1 MTKLVNTVFARHY
14 NHMFVR
20 KYGCYTNM
28 GDMFYLEAPKDGY
41 VIRDTIKRFDA
52 NALRYTYIQQL
63 NSCNAC
69 IVTTSCVHQYGHF
82 NSTMRLVSYDT
93 VICEVQFLSE
103 NAHDSAK
110 PYINIIIGEHW
121 NYSRTTVQH
130 VYKFLRKFSITTL
143 QLSALAKYD
152 KRIGNGHYSYN
163 KYPFTNNVGNL
174 YTVQFCDACVYD
186 FAYGN
191 AQHFVDRMITNG

>member
-1 MTKLVNTVFARHY
+1 MTKLLDTVFARHY
-14 NHMFVR
+14 KHMFVR
-20 KYGCYTNM
+20 KYGRYTNM

-41 VIRDTIKRFDA
+41 IIRDTIKRFDS
-52 NALRYTYIQQL
+52 NALRYMYIQQL
-63 NSCNAC
+63 NSCDAC

-93 VICEVQFLSE
+93 VVCEIQFLSE

-110 PYINIIIGEHW
+110 AYINIIIGEHW

-130 VYKFLRKFSITTL
+130 VYKFLRKFGITSL
-143 QLSALAKYD
+143 QISALAKHD
-152 KRIGNGHYSYN
+152 KRVGNGHYSYN
-163 KYPFTNNVGNL
+163 KYPFTNNVGKL
-174 YTVQFCDACVYD
+174 YTVQFCDAYVYD

-191 AQHFVDRMITNG
+191 AQHFVDRMIANG